1 MPVKNTKILPRKF
14 PQGKGSLTIFS
25 EFLQLGEGGKKAIT
39 FLFPL
44 WLLTRVASESDKYEW
59 TARAFPNYK
68 CILTIGLV
76 VIYQGAIL

>member
-39 FLFPL
+39 FLFSPL
-44 WLLTRVASESDKYEW
+44 ATY
-59 TARAFPNYK
+59 
-68 CILTIGLV
+68 
-76 VIYQGAIL
+76 